1 MSLVT
6 IIIDDDLLT
15 CKIHEKLLKYAEIS
29 SDPKVFYNALEAL
42 DFFHADERIE
52 DDYLIFLDISIPVMD
67 GWTFLEELKKVSV
80 RNYHVVIVSSSV
92 QPSDQERAHRYQEVI
107 KFIVKPMDKQALLE
121 VRAFINEN
129 YPAER
134 RMTS

>member
-6 IIIDDDLLT
+6 IIIDDDPLT
-15 CKIHEKLLKYAEIS
+15 CKIHEKLLKYAQIS
-29 SDPKVFYNALEAL
+29 SDPKVFYNSLEAL

>member
-42 DFFHADERIE
+42 DFFYADERIE
-52 DDYLIFLDISIPVMD
+52 DDYLIFLDISMPIMD
-67 GWTFLEELKKVSV
+67 GWNFLEELKKLSV

-92 QPSDQERAHRYQEVI
+92 QPSDQERARRYPEVI
-107 KFIVKPMDKQALLE
+107 RYIMKPMDKQALLE
-121 VRAFINEN
+121 VRAFIDEQ
-129 YPAER
+129 YPSDR
-134 RMTS
+134 KMIS